1 MNENSISNFRI
12 VICLVV
18 WDEGWFFFPL
28 LSFPSK
34 TLSFWYGSYQST
46 RLEPPC
52 ICGLLCFTLRSQPW
66 ALSFLKYTKVHT
78 TWYFMNNSILLPFFS
93 MVVGFST
100 YVMTSDFSLFFMSH
114 WNIERSKS
122 FVLSR
127 RKKNCMTQQQ
137 PHIVL
142 TILTP
147 FFVFPHNSILLF
159 HIKKTF
165 WKGKLFYNFKWH
177 ICSFVTQKMW
187 VMVNFN

>member
-1 MNENSISNFRI
+1 
-12 VICLVV
+12 
-18 WDEGWFFFPL
+18 
-28 LSFPSK
+28 
-34 TLSFWYGSYQST
+34 
-46 RLEPPC
+46 
-52 ICGLLCFTLRSQPW
+52 
-66 ALSFLKYTKVHT
+66 
-78 TWYFMNNSILLPFFS
+78 

-100 YVMTSDFSLFFMSH
+100 CVMTSDFSLFFMSH

-159 HIKKTF
+159 YIKKTF
-165 WKGKLFYNFKWH
+165 LKRKVILQFQMTYFL
-177 ICSFVTQKMW
+177 ICDSENVSNGEF
-187 VMVNFN
+187 

>member
-1 MNENSISNFRI
+1 MRVGF
-12 VICLVV
+12 
-18 WDEGWFFFPL
+18 
-28 LSFPSK
+28 SFPSWVFH
-34 TLSFWYGSYQST
+34 LRLFLFWYGSYQST

-66 ALSFLKYTKVHT
+66 ALSFLKYTKEHT
-78 TWYFMNNSILLPFFS
+78 TWYFINNSILLPFYRWWYS

-122 FVLSR
+122 FVLFR

-159 HIKKTF
+159 YIKKTF
-165 WKGKLFYNFKWH
+165 L
-177 ICSFVTQKMW
+177 
-187 VMVNFN
+187 

>member
-1 MNENSISNFRI
+1 M
-12 VICLVV
+12 V

-147 FFVFPHNSILLF
+147 FLYF
-159 HIKKTF
+159 HIIQFYFFILRKPF
-165 WKGKLFYNFKWH
+165 LDGKLFYSFKWH
-177 ICSFVTQKMW
+177 ICSFVTQELW
-187 VMVNFN
+187 GMVNFN